1 MEFGRVQEDL
11 LSSIDFSLPASAALN
26 QEVLKT
32 GLPSKQQCWLGC
44 SSWGQP
50 GWVGRI
56 YPPKTK
62 ETNYLS
68 FYPQHFNTVEL
79 NATHYR
85 IWGEEHVQK
94 WAAKTKGKEFRFC
107 PKMYQGI
114 THRGS
119 LSGKEALMDE
129 FLKGILAFGDQLGP
143 VFIQLSDQFSPS
155 REKELYTFLSSLPQD
170 IRFFLELRH
179 PAWFQQPV
187 LDQLVAAL
195 NERKIGFVLTDTA
208 GRRDCAHMRLTLP
221 EIFIRFVGYNFHTT
235 DKSRCDAWIH
245 QLREWYAGGLEQA
258 WFMMHLGEG
267 GSEPDMAAYFAS
279 QLKQQTG
286 ISIPVP
292 VFSSL
297 F

>member
-1 MEFGRVQEDL
+1 MEFGRVQEDQL
-11 LSSIDFSLPASAALN
+11 DTIDFSLPPSAESNVAL
-26 QEVLKT
+26 LSS
-32 GLPSKQQCWLGC
+32 GLPGKKHCWLGC

-62 ETNYLS
+62 EKDYLS
-68 FYPQHFNTVEL
+68 LYPQHFNTVEL

-94 WAAKTKGKEFRFC
+94 WAAKTAGREFRFC
-107 PKMYQGI
+107 PKMFQGI

-119 LSGKEALMDE
+119 LAGKEALTDE

-143 VFIQLSDQFSPS
+143 VFIQLSDHFSPA
-155 REKELYTFLSSLPQD
+155 REKELVAFLTSLPYD

-179 PAWFQQPV
+179 PDWFQQPV
-187 LDQLVAAL
+187 LSQLTAIL
-195 NERKIGFVLTDTA
+195 IERKIGFVLTDTA
-208 GRRDCAHMRLTLP
+208 GRRDCAHMRLTVP
-221 EIFIRFVGYNFHTT
+221 EVFIRFVGYNFHPT
-235 DKSRCDAWIH
+235 DKLRCDAWIH
-245 QLREWYAGGLEQA
+245 RLKEWYAGGLEQA
-258 WFMMHLGEG
+258 WFMLHLGEG
-267 GSEPDMAAYFAS
+267 GSEPDLAAYFAT
-279 QLKQQTG
+279 QLQQETG
-286 ISIPVP
+286 IRIPVP